1 MYVSVHIIGLLT
13 RRLLLLQQSGPGALA
28 VVRGHREVVKFC
40 LGLEHGL
47 AANKQ
52 VARYRIHMQTG
63 VENPIISTVTLVMI
77 AAIQLHVGLLK
88 LLLEKGAD
96 ATAVD
101 SERCNAFSARAILC
115 TLLLIQNKMGFHSTR
130 LN

>member
-1 MYVSVHIIGLLT
+1 
-13 RRLLLLQQSGPGALA
+13 
-28 VVRGHREVVKFC
+28 
-40 LGLEHGL
+40 LEHGL

-52 VARYRIHMQTG
+52 VARYSIHMQTG

-101 SERCNAFSARAILC
+101 SERCNAFSARATSC
-115 TLLLIQNKMGFHSTR
+115 TLLLIQNKMGFCSTR
-130 LN
+130 LNRRM

>member
-13 RRLLLLQQSGPGALA
+13 EGLLLLQQSGPGALA
-28 VVRGHREVVKFC
+28 VVRGHREVVKFY
-40 LGLEHGL
+40 LSLEHGL

-52 VARYRIHMQTG
+52 VARYSIHMQTG

-101 SERCNAFSARAILC
+101 SERCNAFSARAI
-115 TLLLIQNKMGFHSTR
+115 S
-130 LN
+130 